1 MRAVLL
7 EIVNKILSMNPTMT
21 NSVVA
26 TMAKNAV
33 LNYINYNM
41 TDEEAVKILSE
52 VKKILSNYNI

>member
-33 LNYINYNM
+33 LNYINYSM
-41 TDEEAVKILSE
+41 TDEEAKQILAE